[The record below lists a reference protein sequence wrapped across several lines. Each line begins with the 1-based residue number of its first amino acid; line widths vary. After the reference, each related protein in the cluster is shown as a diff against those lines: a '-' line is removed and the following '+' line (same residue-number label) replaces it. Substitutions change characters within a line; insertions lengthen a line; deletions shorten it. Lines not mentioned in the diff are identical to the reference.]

1 MFLSRSLLLL
11 WVFFHK
17 MLHPNL
23 KKLYIPLS
31 GVCFLDY
38 CFLILSIYSWGS
50 LPGRENIKEWKL
62 KVCFE
67 SEIGI
72 YCNVFPSLS
81 WFLLLLS
88 IVKQGKHAGNCTTC
102 PQVCDENLQSHKR
115 HQAQESTVDSST
127 GFYFLN
133 QKTRIFSWR
142 TGPSILI
149 LPVFPSGNCST
160 CFSFSAPYCLVLSTW
175 IYTKPW
181 LHPQCC
187 HLGHSPLGLAPQL
200 SPTSQP
206 QTTPATLH
214 RAAKAQIWVSLSSA
228 TNPSVAPRMTFNIPS
243 QSRPSF
249 PDVTPSSSH
258 AKLSLELQTFLGP
271 WASLPASPLPRTL
284 LTSTLS

>member
-1 MFLSRSLLLL
+1 MYFHHYHDSCSCSYCQYWSRVSMPGIVLP
-11 WVFFHK
+11 VHRFVMRIYKATKGTKHK
-17 MLHPNL
+17 SPQWNNTLE
-23 KKLYIPLS
+23 KCS
-31 GVCFLDY
+31 SS
-38 CFLILSIYSWGS
+38 SI
-50 LPGRENIKEWKL
+50 
-62 KVCFE
+62 
-67 SEIGI
+67 
-72 YCNVFPSLS
+72 
-81 WFLLLLS
+81 
-88 IVKQGKHAGNCTTC
+88 
-102 PQVCDENLQSHKR
+102 
-115 HQAQESTVDSST
+115 

-160 CFSFSAPYCLVLSTW
+160 CFSFSAPYCVVLSTW
-175 IYTKPW
+175 IYIKPW

-206 QTTPATLH
+206 QTTPTTLH
-214 RAAKAQIWVSLSSA
+214 RAAKAQIWASLSSA

-249 PDVTPSSSH
+249 PDVVTPSSSH

-271 WASLPASPLPRTL
+271 WTSPPASPLPRTL
-284 LTSTLS
+284 LTSTPS